1 MIAKYTVLI
10 IYFVILFGIGL
21 VASRRIRSLKDF
33 YLGGKN
39 LGYWVAAFSARATG
53 ESGWLILGVTGMGAM
68 MGVSAFWV
76 VIGEVLGVFIS
87 WQFMAKKFKRLADE
101 YDAITVP
108 DYLVSRFKSTSNKLR
123 IVSATVLSVFVVIYV
138 SAQIDITGKT
148 FETFLGINYYGGA
161 LLGFAIVLVYI
172 FIGGFLAVAWSDL
185 FQGTLMFFGLVAL
198 PVIAIIVADFPGG
211 IFPALGNIDPDLLNI
226 WGPGGFNMINVATAI
241 GLATIGLGFM
251 GSPQVYVR
259 FIAIRNEEELEKGK
273 LVALLY
279 TLLTDSAAVFIG
291 ILGRVLFTGIGNN
304 PENIL
309 GINAENVLP
318 IMVESVLP
326 MALVG
331 LYIGVIL
338 AAVMSTIDSLLVVA
352 SSAVT
357 RDFYQQIFHPD
368 MEGEKLP
375 TLSRNV
381 TLVMALIAFAIAM
394 IVSVISPDRT
404 IFWFVIF
411 GWSGIAAT
419 FCPTIILSLFWK
431 DFTENGAMAAMIAG
445 FITVPVSKFILA
457 TNETFGIYFEK
468 MDVMAPTFAI
478 GLLAGYITS
487 KLENK

>member
-10 IYFVILFGIGL
+10 IYFAILFGIGI
-21 VASRRIRSLKDF
+21 VASRRIRSLKDY

-39 LGYWVAAFSARATG
+39 LGPWVAAFSARATG

-101 YDAITVP
+101 YDAITIP
-108 DYLVSRFKSTSNKLR
+108 DYLVSRFQSTSNKLR
-123 IVSATVLSVFVVIYV
+123 IVAATVLSVFVIIYV

-161 LLGFAIVLVYI
+161 LLGFAIVLIYI
-172 FIGGFLAVAWSDL
+172 FVGGFLAVAWSDF

-198 PVIAIIVADFPGG
+198 PVVTIIVVDFPGG
-211 IFPALGNIDPDLLNI
+211 IFPALGKIDPDLLNI
-226 WGPGGFNMINVATAI
+226 WGPGGFNMVNVSTAI

-273 LVALLY
+273 LVAVLY
-279 TLLTDSAAVFIG
+279 TLLTLSAAVFIG
-291 ILGRVLFTGIGNN
+291 ILGRVLFTGVGDS

-309 GINAENVLP
+309 GISAENVLP
-318 IMVESVLP
+318 ILVESVLP

-368 MEGEKLP
+368 MEGEKLT

-381 TLVMALIAFAIAM
+381 TLAMALIALATAM

-404 IFWFVIF
+404 IFWFAIF

-431 DFTENGAMAAMIAG
+431 DFTENGAIAAMIAG
-445 FITVPVSKFILA
+445 FITVPVTKFILA
-457 TNETFGIYFEK
+457 SNETFGIYFEK
-468 MDVMAPTFAI
+468 MDVMAPAFAV
-478 GLLAGYITS
+478 GLLAGYIAS
-487 KLENK
+487 KLEKK

>member
-10 IYFVILFGIGL
+10 IYFAILFGIGI
-21 VASRRIRSLKDF
+21 VASRRIRTLKDY

-39 LGYWVAAFSARATG
+39 LGHWVAAFSARATG

-76 VIGEVLGVFIS
+76 VFGEVLGVFIS

-101 YDAITVP
+101 YDAITIP
-108 DYLVSRFKSTSNKLR
+108 DYLVGRFQSTSNKLR
-123 IVSATVLSVFVVIYV
+123 IVAATVLSVFVIIYV

-161 LLGFAIVLVYI
+161 LLGFAIVLIYI
-172 FIGGFLAVAWSDL
+172 FVGGFLAVAWSDF

-198 PVIAIIVADFPGG
+198 PVVTIIVVDFPGG
-211 IFPALGNIDPDLLNI
+211 IFPALGKIDPDLLNI
-226 WGPGGFNMINVATAI
+226 WGPGGFNMVNVATAI

-273 LVALLY
+273 LVAVLY
-279 TLLTDSAAVFIG
+279 TLLTLSAAVFIG
-291 ILGRVLFTGIGNN
+291 ILGRVLFTGVGDS

-309 GINAENVLP
+309 GISAENVLP
-318 IMVESVLP
+318 ILVGSVLP

-368 MEGEKLP
+368 MEGEKLT

-381 TLVMALIAFAIAM
+381 TLLMALIALATAM

-404 IFWFVIF
+404 IFWFAIF

-431 DFTENGAMAAMIAG
+431 DFTENGAIAAMIAG
-445 FITVPVSKFILA
+445 FITVPVTKFILA

-468 MDVMAPTFAI
+468 MDVMAPSFAI
-478 GLLAGYITS
+478 GLLAGFIAS

>member
-10 IYFVILFGIGL
+10 IYFAILFGIGI
-21 VASRRIRSLKDF
+21 VASRRIRSLKDY

-39 LGYWVAAFSARATG
+39 LGPWVAAFSARATG

-101 YDAITVP
+101 YDAITIP
-108 DYLVSRFKSTSNKLR
+108 DYLVGRFQSTSNKLR
-123 IVSATVLSVFVVIYV
+123 IVAATVLSVFVIIYV

-161 LLGFAIVLVYI
+161 LLGFAIVLIYI
-172 FIGGFLAVAWSDL
+172 FVGGFLAVAWSDF

-198 PVIAIIVADFPGG
+198 PVVTIIVVDFPGG
-211 IFPALGNIDPDLLNI
+211 IFPALGKIDPDLLNI
-226 WGPGGFNMINVATAI
+226 WGPGGFNMVNVATAI

-273 LVALLY
+273 LVAVLY
-279 TLLTDSAAVFIG
+279 TLLTLSAAVFIG
-291 ILGRVLFTGIGNN
+291 ILGRVLFTGVGDS

-309 GINAENVLP
+309 GISAENVLP
-318 IMVESVLP
+318 ILVESVLP

-368 MEGEKLP
+368 MEGEKLT

-381 TLVMALIAFAIAM
+381 TLVMALIALATAM

-404 IFWFVIF
+404 IFWFAIF

-445 FITVPVSKFILA
+445 FITVPVTKFILA

-468 MDVMAPTFAI
+468 MDVMAPSFAI
-478 GLLAGYITS
+478 GLLAGFIAS

>member
-10 IYFVILFGIGL
+10 IYFAILFGIGI
-21 VASRRIRSLKDF
+21 VASRRIRSLKDY

-39 LGYWVAAFSARATG
+39 LGPWVAAFSARATG

-101 YDAITVP
+101 YDAITIP
-108 DYLVSRFKSTSNKLR
+108 DYLVGRFQSTSNKLR
-123 IVSATVLSVFVVIYV
+123 IVAATVLSVFVIIYV

-161 LLGFAIVLVYI
+161 LLGFAIVLIYI
-172 FIGGFLAVAWSDL
+172 FVGGFLAVAWSDF

-198 PVIAIIVADFPGG
+198 PVVTIIVVDFPGG
-211 IFPALGNIDPDLLNI
+211 IFPALGKIDPDLLNI
-226 WGPGGFNMINVATAI
+226 WGPGGFNMVNVATAI

-273 LVALLY
+273 LVAVLY
-279 TLLTDSAAVFIG
+279 TLLTLSAAVFIG
-291 ILGRVLFTGIGNN
+291 ILGRVLFTGVGDS

-309 GINAENVLP
+309 GISAENVLP
-318 IMVESVLP
+318 ILVGSVLP

-368 MEGEKLP
+368 MEGEKLT

-381 TLVMALIAFAIAM
+381 TLVMALIALATAM

-404 IFWFVIF
+404 IFWFAIF

-431 DFTENGAMAAMIAG
+431 DFTENGAIAAMIAG
-445 FITVPVSKFILA
+445 FITVPVTKFILA

-468 MDVMAPTFAI
+468 MDVMAPSFAI
-478 GLLAGYITS
+478 GLLAGFIAS

>member
-10 IYFVILFGIGL
+10 IYFAILFGIGI
-21 VASRRIRSLKDF
+21 VASRRIRSLKDY

-39 LGYWVAAFSARATG
+39 LGPWVAAFSARATG

-101 YDAITVP
+101 YDAITIP
-108 DYLVSRFKSTSNKLR
+108 DYLVSRFQSTSNKLR
-123 IVSATVLSVFVVIYV
+123 IVAATVLSVFVIIYV

-161 LLGFAIVLVYI
+161 LLGFAIVLIYI
-172 FIGGFLAVAWSDL
+172 FVGGFLAVAWSDF

-198 PVIAIIVADFPGG
+198 PVVTIIVVDFPGG
-211 IFPALGNIDPDLLNI
+211 IFPALGKIDPDLLNI
-226 WGPGGFNMINVATAI
+226 WGPGGFNMVNVATAI

-273 LVALLY
+273 LVAVLY
-279 TLLTDSAAVFIG
+279 TLLTLSAAVFIG
-291 ILGRVLFTGIGNN
+291 ILGRVLFTGVGDS

-309 GINAENVLP
+309 GISAENVLP
-318 IMVESVLP
+318 ILVESVLP

-368 MEGEKLP
+368 MEGEKLT

-381 TLVMALIAFAIAM
+381 TLAMALIALATAM

-404 IFWFVIF
+404 IFWFAIF

-431 DFTENGAMAAMIAG
+431 DFTENGAIAAMIAG
-445 FITVPVSKFILA
+445 FITVPVTKFILA

-468 MDVMAPTFAI
+468 MDVMAPAFAV

-487 KLENK
+487 KFEKK

>member
-161 LLGFAIVLVYI
+161 LLGFAIVLIYI

-273 LVALLY
+273 MVALLY

-291 ILGRVLFTGIGNN
+291 ILGRVLFTGIGV
-304 PENIL
+304 P
-309 GINAENVLP
+309 AVL
-318 IMVESVLP
+318 
-326 MALVG
+326 
-331 LYIGVIL
+331 
-338 AAVMSTIDSLLVVA
+338 T
-352 SSAVT
+352 
-357 RDFYQQIFHPD
+357 
-368 MEGEKLP
+368 
-375 TLSRNV
+375 
-381 TLVMALIAFAIAM
+381 
-394 IVSVISPDRT
+394 
-404 IFWFVIF
+404 
-411 GWSGIAAT
+411 
-419 FCPTIILSLFWK
+419 
-431 DFTENGAMAAMIAG
+431 
-445 FITVPVSKFILA
+445 
-457 TNETFGIYFEK
+457 
-468 MDVMAPTFAI
+468 
-478 GLLAGYITS
+478 
-487 KLENK
+487 

>member
-10 IYFVILFGIGL
+10 IYFTILFGIGI
-21 VASRRIRSLKDF
+21 VASRRIRSLKDY

-39 LGYWVAAFSARATG
+39 LGPWVAAFSARATG

-101 YDAITVP
+101 YDAITIP
-108 DYLVSRFKSTSNKLR
+108 DYLVGRFQSTSNKLR
-123 IVSATVLSVFVVIYV
+123 IVAATVLSVFVIIYV

-161 LLGFAIVLVYI
+161 LLGFAIVLIYI
-172 FIGGFLAVAWSDL
+172 FVGGFLAVAWSDF

-198 PVIAIIVADFPGG
+198 PVVTIIVVDFPGG
-211 IFPALGNIDPDLLNI
+211 IFPALGKIDPDLLNI
-226 WGPGGFNMINVATAI
+226 WGPGGFNMVNVATAI

-273 LVALLY
+273 LVAVLY
-279 TLLTDSAAVFIG
+279 TLLTLSAAVFIG
-291 ILGRVLFTGIGNN
+291 ILGRVLFTGVGDS

-309 GINAENVLP
+309 GISAENVLP
-318 IMVESVLP
+318 ILVESVLP

-368 MEGEKLP
+368 MEGEKLT

-381 TLVMALIAFAIAM
+381 TLVMALIALATAM

-404 IFWFVIF
+404 IFWFAIF

-431 DFTENGAMAAMIAG
+431 DFTENGAIAAMIAG
-445 FITVPVSKFILA
+445 FITVPVTKFILA

-468 MDVMAPTFAI
+468 MDVMAPSFAI
-478 GLLAGYITS
+478 GLLAGFIAS

>member
-10 IYFVILFGIGL
+10 IYFAILFGIGI
-21 VASRRIRSLKDF
+21 VASRRIRSLKDY

-39 LGYWVAAFSARATG
+39 LGPWVAAFSARATG

-101 YDAITVP
+101 YDAITIP
-108 DYLVSRFKSTSNKLR
+108 DYLVSRFQSTSNKLR
-123 IVSATVLSVFVVIYV
+123 IVAATVLSVFVIIYV

-161 LLGFAIVLVYI
+161 LLGFAIVLIYI
-172 FIGGFLAVAWSDL
+172 FVGGFLAVAWSDF
-185 FQGTLMFFGLVAL
+185 FQGTLMFFGLVSL
-198 PVIAIIVADFPGG
+198 PVVTIIVVDFPGG
-211 IFPALGNIDPDLLNI
+211 IFPALGKIDPDLLNI
-226 WGPGGFNMINVATAI
+226 WGPGGFNMVNVATAI

-259 FIAIRNEEELEKGK
+259 FIAIRNEEQLEKGK
-273 LVALLY
+273 LVAVFY
-279 TLLTDSAAVFIG
+279 TLLTLSAAVFIG
-291 ILGRVLFTGIGNN
+291 ILGRVLFTGVGDS

-309 GINAENVLP
+309 GISAENVLP
-318 IMVESVLP
+318 ILVESVLP

-357 RDFYQQIFHPD
+357 RDFYQQIFHPN
-368 MEGEKLP
+368 MEGETLT

-381 TLVMALIAFAIAM
+381 TLAMALIALATAM

-404 IFWFVIF
+404 IFWFAIF

-431 DFTENGAMAAMIAG
+431 DFSENGAIAAMIAG
-445 FITVPVSKFILA
+445 FITVPVTKFILA

-468 MDVMAPTFAI
+468 MDVMAPAFAV

-487 KLENK
+487 KFEKK

>member
-10 IYFVILFGIGL
+10 IYFTILFAIGI

-39 LGYWVAAFSARATG
+39 LGHWVAAFSARATG

-123 IVSATVLSVFVVIYV
+123 IVAATVLSVFVVIYV

-198 PVIAIIVADFPGG
+198 PIIAIIAADFPGG
-211 IFPALGNIDPDLLNI
+211 IFPALVNIDPDLLNI

-273 LVALLY
+273 MVALLY

-291 ILGRVLFTGIGNN
+291 ILGRVLFTGIGDN

-309 GINAENVLP
+309 GISAENVLP
-318 IMVESVLP
+318 ILVESVLP

-368 MEGEKLP
+368 MEGEKL
-375 TLSRNV
+375 TNLSRNV
-381 TLVMALIAFAIAM
+381 TLVMALIALAIAM

-431 DFTENGAMAAMIAG
+431 DFTENGAIAAMIAG
-445 FITVPVSKFILA
+445 FITVPVTKFILA

-468 MDVMAPTFAI
+468 LDVMAPSFAV
-478 GLLAGYITS
+478 GLFAGYIAS
-487 KLENK
+487 KLDNK

>member
-10 IYFVILFGIGL
+10 IYFAILFGIGI
-21 VASRRIRSLKDF
+21 VASRRIRSLKDY

-39 LGYWVAAFSARATG
+39 LGPWVAAFSARATG

-101 YDAITVP
+101 YDAITIP
-108 DYLVSRFKSTSNKLR
+108 DYLVGRFQSTSNKLR
-123 IVSATVLSVFVVIYV
+123 IVAATVLSVFVIIYV

-161 LLGFAIVLVYI
+161 LLGFAIVLIYI
-172 FIGGFLAVAWSDL
+172 FVGGFLAVAWSDF

-198 PVIAIIVADFPGG
+198 PVVTIIVVDFPGG
-211 IFPALGNIDPDLLNI
+211 IFPALGKIDPDLLNI
-226 WGPGGFNMINVATAI
+226 WGPGGFNMVNVATAI
-241 GLATIGLGFM
+241 GLVTIGLGFM

-273 LVALLY
+273 LVAVLY
-279 TLLTDSAAVFIG
+279 TLLTLSAAVFIG
-291 ILGRVLFTGIGNN
+291 ILGRVLFTGVGDS

-309 GINAENVLP
+309 GISAENVLP
-318 IMVESVLP
+318 ILVESVLP

-368 MEGEKLP
+368 MEGEKLT

-381 TLVMALIAFAIAM
+381 TLVMALIALATAM

-404 IFWFVIF
+404 IFWFAIF

-431 DFTENGAMAAMIAG
+431 DFTENGAIAAMIAG
-445 FITVPVSKFILA
+445 FITVPVTKFILA

-468 MDVMAPTFAI
+468 MDVMAPSFAI
-478 GLLAGYITS
+478 GLLAGFIAS

>member
-10 IYFVILFGIGL
+10 IYFSILFGIGI
-21 VASRRIRSLKDF
+21 VASRRIRSLKDY

-39 LGYWVAAFSARATG
+39 LGPWVAAFSARATG

-101 YDAITVP
+101 YDAITIP
-108 DYLVSRFKSTSNKLR
+108 DYLVGRFQSTSNKLR
-123 IVSATVLSVFVVIYV
+123 IVAATVLSVFVIIYV

-161 LLGFAIVLVYI
+161 LLGFAIVLIYI
-172 FIGGFLAVAWSDL
+172 FVGGFLAVAWSDF

-198 PVIAIIVADFPGG
+198 PVVTIIVVDFPGG
-211 IFPALGNIDPDLLNI
+211 IFPALGKIDPDLLNI
-226 WGPGGFNMINVATAI
+226 WGPGGFNMVNVATAI

-273 LVALLY
+273 LVAVLY
-279 TLLTDSAAVFIG
+279 TLLTLSAAVFIG
-291 ILGRVLFTGIGNN
+291 ILGRVLFTVVGDS

-318 IMVESVLP
+318 ILVGTVLP

-368 MEGEKLP
+368 MEGEKLT

-381 TLVMALIAFAIAM
+381 TLLMALIALATAM

-404 IFWFVIF
+404 IFWFAIF

-431 DFTENGAMAAMIAG
+431 DFTENGAIAAMIAG
-445 FITVPVSKFILA
+445 FITVPVTKFILA

-468 MDVMAPTFAI
+468 MDVMAPSFAI
-478 GLLAGYITS
+478 GLLAGFIAS

>member
-1 MIAKYTVLI
+1 MIAKYAVLI
-10 IYFVILFGIGL
+10 IYFAILFGIGI
-21 VASRRIRSLKDF
+21 VASRRIRSLKDY

-39 LGYWVAAFSARATG
+39 LGPWVAAFSARATG

-101 YDAITVP
+101 YDAITIP
-108 DYLVSRFKSTSNKLR
+108 DYLVGRFQSTSNKLR
-123 IVSATVLSVFVVIYV
+123 IVAATVLSVFVIIYV

-161 LLGFAIVLVYI
+161 LLGFAIVLIYI
-172 FIGGFLAVAWSDL
+172 FVGGFLAVAWSDF

-198 PVIAIIVADFPGG
+198 PVVTIIVVDFPGG
-211 IFPALGNIDPDLLNI
+211 IFPALGKIDPDLLNI
-226 WGPGGFNMINVATAI
+226 WGPGGFNMVNVATAI

-273 LVALLY
+273 LVAVLY
-279 TLLTDSAAVFIG
+279 TLLTLSAAVFIG
-291 ILGRVLFTGIGNN
+291 ILGRVLFTGVGDS

-318 IMVESVLP
+318 ILVGTVLP

-368 MEGEKLP
+368 MEGEKLT

-381 TLVMALIAFAIAM
+381 TLLMALIALATAM

-404 IFWFVIF
+404 IFWFAIF

-431 DFTENGAMAAMIAG
+431 DFTENGAIAAMIAG
-445 FITVPVSKFILA
+445 FITVPVTKFILA

-468 MDVMAPTFAI
+468 MDVMAPSFAI
-478 GLLAGYITS
+478 GLLAGFIAS

>member
-10 IYFVILFGIGL
+10 IYFAILFGIGI
-21 VASRRIRSLKDF
+21 VASRRIRSLKDY

-39 LGYWVAAFSARATG
+39 LGPWVAAFSARATG

-101 YDAITVP
+101 YDAITIP
-108 DYLVSRFKSTSNKLR
+108 DYLVGRFQSTSNKLR
-123 IVSATVLSVFVVIYV
+123 IVAATVLSVFVIIYV

-161 LLGFAIVLVYI
+161 LLGFAIVLIYI
-172 FIGGFLAVAWSDL
+172 FVGGFLAVAWSDF

-198 PVIAIIVADFPGG
+198 PVVTIIVVDFPGG
-211 IFPALGNIDPDLLNI
+211 IFPALGKIDPDLLNI
-226 WGPGGFNMINVATAI
+226 WGPGGFNMVNVATAI

-273 LVALLY
+273 LVAVLY
-279 TLLTDSAAVFIG
+279 TLLTLSAAVFIG
-291 ILGRVLFTGIGNN
+291 ILGRVLFTGVGDS

-309 GINAENVLP
+309 GISAENVLP
-318 IMVESVLP
+318 ILVGSVLP

-352 SSAVT
+352 SSAIT

-368 MEGEKLP
+368 MEGEKLT

-381 TLVMALIAFAIAM
+381 TLVMALIALATAM

-404 IFWFVIF
+404 IFWFAIF

-431 DFTENGAMAAMIAG
+431 DFTENGAIAAMIAG
-445 FITVPVSKFILA
+445 FITVPVTKFILA

-468 MDVMAPTFAI
+468 MDVMAPSFAI
-478 GLLAGYITS
+478 GLLAGFIAS

>member
-1 MIAKYTVLI
+1 MIAKYAVLI
-10 IYFVILFGIGL
+10 IYFAILFGIGI
-21 VASRRIRSLKDF
+21 VASRRIRSLKDY

-39 LGYWVAAFSARATG
+39 LGPWVAAFSARATG

-101 YDAITVP
+101 YDAITIP
-108 DYLVSRFKSTSNKLR
+108 DYLVGRFQSTSNKLR
-123 IVSATVLSVFVVIYV
+123 IVAATVLSVFVIIYV

-161 LLGFAIVLVYI
+161 LLGFAIVLIYI
-172 FIGGFLAVAWSDL
+172 FVGGFLAVAWSDF

-198 PVIAIIVADFPGG
+198 PVVTIIVVDFPGG
-211 IFPALGNIDPDLLNI
+211 IFPALGKIDPDLLNI
-226 WGPGGFNMINVATAI
+226 WGPGGFNMVNVATAI

-273 LVALLY
+273 LVAVFY
-279 TLLTDSAAVFIG
+279 TLLTLSAAVFIG
-291 ILGRVLFTGIGNN
+291 ILGRVLFTGVGDS

-318 IMVESVLP
+318 ILVGSVLP

-368 MEGEKLP
+368 MEGEKLT

-381 TLVMALIAFAIAM
+381 TLVMALIALATAM

-404 IFWFVIF
+404 IFWFAIF

-431 DFTENGAMAAMIAG
+431 DFTENGAIAAMIAG
-445 FITVPVSKFILA
+445 FITVPVTKFILA

-468 MDVMAPTFAI
+468 MDVMAPSFAI
-478 GLLAGYITS
+478 GLLAGFIAS

>member
-10 IYFVILFGIGL
+10 IYFAILFGIGI
-21 VASRRIRSLKDF
+21 VASRRIRSLKDY

-39 LGYWVAAFSARATG
+39 LGPWVAAFSARATG

-101 YDAITVP
+101 YDAITIP
-108 DYLVSRFKSTSNKLR
+108 DYLVGRFQSTSNKLR
-123 IVSATVLSVFVVIYV
+123 IVAATVLSVFVIIYV

-161 LLGFAIVLVYI
+161 LLGFAIVLIYI
-172 FIGGFLAVAWSDL
+172 FVGGFLAVAWSDF

-198 PVIAIIVADFPGG
+198 PVITIIVIDFPGG
-211 IFPALGNIDPDLLNI
+211 IFPALGKIDPDLLNI
-226 WGPGGFNMINVATAI
+226 WGPGGFNMVNVATAI

-273 LVALLY
+273 LVAVLY
-279 TLLTDSAAVFIG
+279 TLLTLSAAVFIG
-291 ILGRVLFTGIGNN
+291 ILGRVLFTGVGDS

-309 GINAENVLP
+309 GISAENVLP
-318 IMVESVLP
+318 ILVESVLP

-368 MEGEKLP
+368 MEGEKLT

-381 TLVMALIAFAIAM
+381 TLVMALIALATAM

-404 IFWFVIF
+404 IFWFAIF

-431 DFTENGAMAAMIAG
+431 DFTENGAIAAMIAG
-445 FITVPVSKFILA
+445 FITVPVTKFILA

-468 MDVMAPTFAI
+468 MDVMAPSFAI
-478 GLLAGYITS
+478 GLLAGFIAS

>member
-1 MIAKYTVLI
+1 
-10 IYFVILFGIGL
+10 
-21 VASRRIRSLKDF
+21 
-33 YLGGKN
+33 
-39 LGYWVAAFSARATG
+39 
-53 ESGWLILGVTGMGAM
+53 MGAM
-68 MGVSAFWV
+68 MGVGAFWV

-87 WQFMAKKFKRLADE
+87 WQFMAKRFKRLADE
-101 YDAITVP
+101 YDAITIP
-108 DYLVSRFKSTSNKLR
+108 DYLVGRFQSTSNKLR
-123 IVSATVLSVFVVIYV
+123 IVAATVLSVFVIIYV

-161 LLGFAIVLVYI
+161 LLGFAIVLIYI
-172 FIGGFLAVAWSDL
+172 FVGGFLAVAWSDF

-198 PVIAIIVADFPGG
+198 PVVTIIVVDFPGG
-211 IFPALGNIDPDLLNI
+211 IFPALGKIDPDLLNI
-226 WGPGGFNMINVATAI
+226 WGPGGFNMVNVATAI

-273 LVALLY
+273 LVAVLY
-279 TLLTDSAAVFIG
+279 TLLTLSAAVFIG
-291 ILGRVLFTGIGNN
+291 ILGRVLFTGVGDS

-309 GINAENVLP
+309 GISAENVLP
-318 IMVESVLP
+318 ILVESVLP

-357 RDFYQQIFHPD
+357 RDFYQQILHPD
-368 MEGEKLP
+368 MEGEKLT

-381 TLVMALIAFAIAM
+381 TLVMALIALATAM

-404 IFWFVIF
+404 IFWFAIF

-431 DFTENGAMAAMIAG
+431 DFTENGAIAAMIAG
-445 FITVPVSKFILA
+445 FITVPVTKFILA

-468 MDVMAPTFAI
+468 MDVMAPSFAI
-478 GLLAGYITS
+478 GLLAGFIAS

>member
-10 IYFVILFGIGL
+10 IYFAILFGIGI
-21 VASRRIRSLKDF
+21 VASRRIRSLKDY

-39 LGYWVAAFSARATG
+39 LGPWVAAFSARATG

-101 YDAITVP
+101 YDAITIP
-108 DYLVSRFKSTSNKLR
+108 DYLVGRFQSTSNKLR
-123 IVSATVLSVFVVIYV
+123 IVSATVLSVFVIIYV

-161 LLGFAIVLVYI
+161 LLGFAIVLIYI
-172 FIGGFLAVAWSDL
+172 FVGGFLAVAWSDF

-198 PVIAIIVADFPGG
+198 PVITIIVIDFPGG
-211 IFPALGNIDPDLLNI
+211 IFPALGKIDPDLLNI
-226 WGPGGFNMINVATAI
+226 WGPGGFNMVNVATAI

-273 LVALLY
+273 LVAVLY
-279 TLLTDSAAVFIG
+279 TLLTLSAAVFIG
-291 ILGRVLFTGIGNN
+291 ILGRVLFTGVGDS

-309 GINAENVLP
+309 GISAENVLP
-318 IMVESVLP
+318 ILVESVLP

-357 RDFYQQIFHPD
+357 RDFYQQIFHPN
-368 MEGEKLP
+368 MEGEKLT

-381 TLVMALIAFAIAM
+381 TLVMALIALATAM

-404 IFWFVIF
+404 IFWFAIF

-431 DFTENGAMAAMIAG
+431 DFTENGAIAAMIAG
-445 FITVPVSKFILA
+445 FITVPVTKFILA

-468 MDVMAPTFAI
+468 MDVMAPSFAI
-478 GLLAGYITS
+478 GLLAGFIAS

>member
-1 MIAKYTVLI
+1 MIAKYTFLI
-10 IYFVILFGIGL
+10 IYFAILFGIGI
-21 VASRRIRSLKDF
+21 VASRRIRSLKDY

-39 LGYWVAAFSARATG
+39 LGPWVAAFSARATG

-101 YDAITVP
+101 YDAITIP
-108 DYLVSRFKSTSNKLR
+108 DYLVGRFQSTSNKLR
-123 IVSATVLSVFVVIYV
+123 IVAATVLSVFVIIYV

-161 LLGFAIVLVYI
+161 LLGFAIVLIYI
-172 FIGGFLAVAWSDL
+172 FVGGFLAVAWSDF

-198 PVIAIIVADFPGG
+198 PVVTIIVVDFPGG
-211 IFPALGNIDPDLLNI
+211 IFPALGKIDPDLLNI
-226 WGPGGFNMINVATAI
+226 WGPGGFNMVNVATAI

-273 LVALLY
+273 LVAVLY
-279 TLLTDSAAVFIG
+279 TLLTLSAAVFIG
-291 ILGRVLFTGIGNN
+291 ILGRVLFTGVGDS

-309 GINAENVLP
+309 GISAENVLP
-318 IMVESVLP
+318 ILVESVLP

-368 MEGEKLP
+368 MEGEKLT

-381 TLVMALIAFAIAM
+381 TLVMALIALATAM

-404 IFWFVIF
+404 IFWFAIF

-431 DFTENGAMAAMIAG
+431 DFTENGAIAAMIAG
-445 FITVPVSKFILA
+445 FITVPVTKFILA

-468 MDVMAPTFAI
+468 MDVMAPSFAI
-478 GLLAGYITS
+478 GLLAGFIAS

>member
-10 IYFVILFGIGL
+10 IYFTILFGIGI
-21 VASRRIRSLKDF
+21 VASRRIRSLKDY

-39 LGYWVAAFSARATG
+39 LGPWVAAFSARATG

-101 YDAITVP
+101 YDAITIP
-108 DYLVSRFKSTSNKLR
+108 DYLVGRFQSTSNKLR
-123 IVSATVLSVFVVIYV
+123 IVAATVLSVFVIIYV

-161 LLGFAIVLVYI
+161 LLGFAIVLIYI
-172 FIGGFLAVAWSDL
+172 FVGGFLAVAWSDF

-198 PVIAIIVADFPGG
+198 PVVTIIVVDFPGG
-211 IFPALGNIDPDLLNI
+211 IFPALGKIDPDLLNI
-226 WGPGGFNMINVATAI
+226 WGPGGFNMVNVATAI

-273 LVALLY
+273 LVAVLY
-279 TLLTDSAAVFIG
+279 TLLTLSAAVFIG
-291 ILGRVLFTGIGNN
+291 ILGRVLFTGVGDS

-309 GINAENVLP
+309 GISAENVLP
-318 IMVESVLP
+318 ILVGSVLP

-368 MEGEKLP
+368 MEGEKLT

-381 TLVMALIAFAIAM
+381 TLVMALIALATAM

-404 IFWFVIF
+404 IFWFAIF

-431 DFTENGAMAAMIAG
+431 DFTENGAIAAMIAG
-445 FITVPVSKFILA
+445 FITVPVTKFILA

-468 MDVMAPTFAI
+468 MDVMAPSFAI
-478 GLLAGYITS
+478 GLLAGFIAS

>member
-1 MIAKYTVLI
+1 M
-10 IYFVILFGIGL
+10 
-21 VASRRIRSLKDF
+21 
-33 YLGGKN
+33 
-39 LGYWVAAFSARATG
+39 
-53 ESGWLILGVTGMGAM
+53 
-68 MGVSAFWV
+68 
-76 VIGEVLGVFIS
+76 
-87 WQFMAKKFKRLADE
+87 
-101 YDAITVP
+101 
-108 DYLVSRFKSTSNKLR
+108 
-123 IVSATVLSVFVVIYV
+123 
-138 SAQIDITGKT
+138 
-148 FETFLGINYYGGA
+148 
-161 LLGFAIVLVYI
+161 
-172 FIGGFLAVAWSDL
+172 AVAWSDL

-198 PVIAIIVADFPGG
+198 PVVAIIVADFPGG

-226 WGPGGFNMINVATAI
+226 WGPGGFNMVNVATAF
-241 GLATIGLGFM
+241 GLATIGLGFL

-259 FIAIRNEEELEKGK
+259 FIAIRNEEELEKERRC
-273 LVALLY
+273 LLY

-291 ILGRVLFTGIGNN
+291 ILGRVLFTGIGDN

-309 GINAENVLP
+309 GISAENVLP
-318 IMVESVLP
+318 ILVETVLP

-331 LYIGVIL
+331 LYIGVVL

-368 MEGEKLP
+368 MDGEKLT

-381 TLVMALIAFAIAM
+381 TLVMALIALAIAM

-445 FITVPVSKFILA
+445 FITVPVTKFILA
-457 TNETFGIYFEK
+457 TNDTFGIYFEK
-468 MDVMAPTFAI
+468 MDVMAPSFAI
-478 GLLAGYITS
+478 GLIAGYIAS
-487 KLENK
+487 KVDNK